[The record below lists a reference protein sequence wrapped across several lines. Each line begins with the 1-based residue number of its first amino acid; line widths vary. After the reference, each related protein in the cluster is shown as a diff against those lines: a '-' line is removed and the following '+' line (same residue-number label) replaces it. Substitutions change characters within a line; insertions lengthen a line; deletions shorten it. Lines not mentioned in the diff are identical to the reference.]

1 MKLIIK
7 IIGCMVVSAFL
18 YAIPMV
24 LAASLCFNWDGFWK
38 LLYLTIGFAE
48 YIALAALVY
57 YYTENGEEK

>member
-7 IIGCMVVSAFL
+7 VIGCMVVSAFL

-38 LLYLTIGFAE
+38 LLYSVFGVAE
-48 YIALAALVY
+48 YIALTAFVY
-57 YYTENGEEK
+57 GYTENGEEK